1 LSKVLITGG
10 AGFLGGAVAKSLA
23 ARSHQVLVFDNLS
36 QGHLEALP
44 HGTPAVVGDLQD
56 FFALEN
62 LFAQHEFDVVVHLA
76 ALTGADVSLTQ
87 PLRHYRENVTG
98 LLNLLLA
105 MRIARVDRLVF
116 CSDAHVYGLPESSP
130 VSLTTPVKPV
140 SPYGWSKAF
149 GEQIVS
155 DARAAHSMQSITFRL
170 FGIAGATELCG
181 ESHTPETHLIPRVLD
196 ATLGKLPA
204 VEVYGTDHPTPDGT
218 AVRDLLHVV
227 DAAQAFTAAVEKI
240 DHVSGTFNL
249 GAGSGCSV
257 REILACAERIV
268 GRKVPVSELP
278 RRPAYAPSIIADIE
292 LTVAKL
298 GWEPRHSLKDI
309 ISSAWSWRQRNPAGY
324 KPAA

>member
-10 AGFLGGAVAKSLA
+10 AGFLGGAVAESLS

-62 LFAQHEFDVVVHLA
+62 LFAQHEIEVVVHLA
-76 ALTGADVSLTQ
+76 ALTGADMSLTQ

-116 CSDAHVYGLPESSP
+116 CSDAHVYGLPECSP
-130 VSLTTPVKPV
+130 IPSATPVKPV
-140 SPYGWSKAF
+140 TPYGWSRAF
-149 GEQIVS
+149 GERIVS
-155 DARAAHSMQSITFRL
+155 DAHAGHSMHCITLRL
-170 FGIAGATELCG
+170 FGIAGATERCG
-181 ESHTPETHLIPRVLD
+181 EAHTPEIHLIPRAIDV
-196 ATLGKLPA
+196 ALGTLPA

-218 AVRDLLHVV
+218 AVRDILHVA
-227 DAAQAFTAAVEKI
+227 DAAEAFATAVEKI
-240 DHVSGTFNL
+240 DDVTGTFNL

-257 REILACAERIV
+257 KEVVAVAERII
-268 GRKVPVSELP
+268 GRKVPLSVQP
-278 RRPAYAPSIIADIE
+278 RRPAYASSIIADIE
-292 LTVAKL
+292 QTVTKL

-309 ISSAWSWRQRNPAGY
+309 LSSAWAWRQRHPDGY
-324 KPAA
+324 KPPA

>member
-1 LSKVLITGG
+1 MSKVLITGG
-10 AGFLGGAVAKSLA
+10 AGFLGSAVAKSLA

-62 LFAQHEFDVVVHLA
+62 LFAHHEIDVVVHLA
-76 ALTGADVSLTQ
+76 ALTGAEMSLTQ

-105 MRIARVDRLVF
+105 MRIARVQRLVF
-116 CSDAHVYGLPESSP
+116 CSDAHVYGLPDCSP
-130 VSLTTPVKPV
+130 ISTSAPVLPV

-155 DARAAHSMQSITFRL
+155 DARAGHSMRCTTFRL

-181 ESHTPETHLIPRVLD
+181 EAHTPETHLIPRVLD
-196 ATLGKLPA
+196 VALGKQPA
-204 VEVYGTDHPTPDGT
+204 VEILGTDHPTPDGT
-218 AVRDLLHVV
+218 AVRDILHVA
-227 DAAQAFTAAVEKI
+227 DAAEAFATAVEKI
-240 DHVSGTFNL
+240 DDVSGTFNL

-257 REILACAERIV
+257 KEVLACAERVI
-268 GRKVPVSELP
+268 GRKIPVREQP
-278 RRPAYAPSIIADIE
+278 RRPSYASSIIADIE
-292 LTVAKL
+292 QTVAKL
-298 GWEPRHSLKDI
+298 AWEPRHSLKDI
-309 ISSAWSWRQRNPAGY
+309 LSSAWSWRQRHPDGY
-324 KPAA
+324 KPSA

>member
-1 LSKVLITGG
+1 MSKILITGG
-10 AGFLGGAVAKSLA
+10 AGFLGGALAESLA

-44 HGTPAVVGDLQD
+44 HGTPTVVGDLQD

-62 LFAQHEFDVVVHLA
+62 LFAQHDFDVVVHLA
-76 ALTGADVSLTQ
+76 ALTGADMSLTQ

-105 MRIARVDRLVF
+105 MRIARVERLVF
-116 CSDAHVYGLPESSP
+116 CSDAHVYGLPESSLVP
-130 VSLTTPVKPV
+130 PTAPVKPV
-140 SPYGWSKAF
+140 TPYGWSRAI

-155 DARAAHSMQSITFRL
+155 DAHAAHSMQCITFRL
-170 FGIAGATELCG
+170 FGIAGATPLCG

-196 ATLGKLPA
+196 VALGKLPH
-204 VEVYGTDHPTPDGT
+204 VEVYGSDHPTPDGT
-218 AVRDLLHVV
+218 AVRDILHVA
-227 DAAQAFTAAVEKI
+227 DAAEAFATAVEKI
-240 DHVSGTFNL
+240 DDVSGTFNL

-257 REILACAERIV
+257 KEVVACAERII
-268 GRKVPVSELP
+268 GHKVPLSVQP
-278 RRPAYAPSIIADIE
+278 RRSAYASSIIADIE
-292 LTVAKL
+292 QTVTKL

-309 ISSAWSWRQRNPAGY
+309 ISSAWSWRQRHPEGY

>member
-23 ARSHQVLVFDNLS
+23 ARNHHVLVFDNLS

-62 LFAQHEFDVVVHLA
+62 LFAQHEFEVVVHVA
-76 ALTGADVSLTQ
+76 ALTGAEMSLTQ

-105 MRIARVDRLVF
+105 MRIARVHRLVF
-116 CSDAHVYGLPESSP
+116 CSDALVYGLPGCSP
-130 VSLTTPVKPV
+130 IPLGTPVLPV
-140 SPYGWSKAF
+140 TPYGWSKAF

-155 DARAAHSMQSITFRL
+155 DARAGHSMQCITFRL
-170 FGIAGATELCG
+170 FGIAGATALCG
-181 ESHTPETHLIPRVLD
+181 EAHTPETHLIPRVLD
-196 ATLGKLPA
+196 AALGKLPA
-204 VEVYGTDHPTPDGT
+204 VEILGTDHPTPDGT
-218 AVRDLLHVV
+218 AVRDILHVS
-227 DAAQAFTAAVEKI
+227 DAAEAFAIAVGKI
-240 DHVSGTFNL
+240 DTVSGTFNL

-257 REILACAERIV
+257 KEVIACAERII
-268 GRKVPVSELP
+268 GRKIPVSEQP
-278 RRPAYAPSIIADIE
+278 RRSSYASSIIADIE
-292 LTVAKL
+292 QTVAKL

-309 ISSAWSWRQRNPAGY
+309 ISSAWSWRQRNPEGY
-324 KPAA
+324 KPAV

>member
-10 AGFLGGAVAKSLA
+10 AGFLGGAVANALA
-23 ARSHQVLVFDNLS
+23 ARSHPVLVFDNLS

-62 LFAQHEFDVVVHLA
+62 LFAQHDFDVVVHLA
-76 ALTGADVSLTQ
+76 ALTGADMSLTQ

-105 MRIARVDRLVF
+105 MRIARVERLVF
-116 CSDAHVYGLPESSP
+116 CSDAHVYGLPECSP
-130 VSLTTPVKPV
+130 IPPATPVKPV
-140 SPYGWSKAF
+140 TPYGWSRAI

-155 DARAAHSMQSITFRL
+155 DAHAAHSMRCITLRV
-170 FGIAGATELCG
+170 FGIAGATALCG
-181 ESHTPETHLIPRVLD
+181 EAHTPETHLIPRVLD
-196 ATLGKLPA
+196 VALGKLPA
-204 VEVYGTDHPTPDGT
+204 LEVFGADHPTPDGT
-218 AVRDLLHVV
+218 AVRDILHVA
-227 DAAQAFTAAVEKI
+227 DAAEAFAAAVEKI
-240 DHVSGTFNL
+240 DDVSGTFNL

-257 REILACAERIV
+257 KEVVAVAERII
-268 GRKVPVSELP
+268 GRKVPLSVQP
-278 RRPAYAPSIIADIE
+278 RRPSYASSIIADIE
-292 LTVAKL
+292 QTVAKL

-309 ISSAWSWRQRNPAGY
+309 LTSAWAWRQSNPEGY